1 MKNLFKHV
9 RDNILHGMVAG
20 LLATKDPV
28 DFDIGMWQHKLHG
41 GPHSMK
47 DNLVQ
52 GWCSKIINLLVLDK
66 TNTKEQL
73 YKFIDGNDFKKFV
86 YDAYLVYFIAVPTEM
101 VDAELTARLAQGELN
116 TIRFSQSVVFEGY
129 TIFVNDFIK
138 NILYI

>member
-1 MKNLFKHV
+1 MKNLFEYVKETL
-9 RDNILHGMVAG
+9 LHGMVSG

-28 DFDIGMWQHKLHG
+28 DFDIGIWQHKPHG

-52 GWCSKIINLLVLDK
+52 GWCSKTINLFVVDK

-73 YKFIDGNDFKKFV
+73 YAFIDANDFKKFV
-86 YDAYLVYFIAVPTEM
+86 YEAYFIHLIAIPTEM
-101 VDAELTARLAQGELN
+101 VDAEMTARLAQGELN
-116 TIRFSQSVVFEGY
+116 INRYSQSVVFEGY
-129 TIFVNDFIK
+129 TIFVCDFIK

>member
-1 MKNLFKHV
+1 MKNLFEHV
-9 RDNILHGMVAG
+9 KETLLHGMVSG

-28 DFDIGMWQHKLHG
+28 DFDIGLWQHKSHG

-52 GWCSKIINLLVLDK
+52 LWCSKIINLFVVDK

-73 YKFIDGNDFKKFV
+73 YAFVDGFDFKKFE
-86 YDAYLVYFIAVPTEM
+86 YEAYLVYFIAIPTEM
-101 VDAELTARLAQGELN
+101 VDSEMTARLAQGELN
-116 TIRFSQSVVFEGY
+116 INRFSQSVVFEGY